1 MAHRLDIRVVANG
14 VDTEALFRFALVTD
28 CDLVQGP
35 QCGRVMTADEFG
47 AWLERQARGAGR
59 GAAACAEG
67 AATLSATD
75 AS

>member
-35 QCGRVMTADEFG
+35 QCGGVMTADEFA
-47 AWLERQARGAGR
+47 AWLDRQASGAGR
-59 GAAACAEG
+59 GAAASMDTV
-67 AATLSATD
+67 ATLSPSD